1 MPLYQ
6 YTVRDQTGGIRV
18 GTSEAD
24 DIEYLA
30 FRLQQQG
37 FEIEQID
44 PVQESCAPNRRGKV
58 RVARN
63 DVLLFW
69 IQFSIMIDARVAR
82 WRALDVA
89 AERANSPMFANV
101 LVNIASQVMGSTT
114 LHKAM
119 SSYPAVFD
127 KAAIG
132 IIHAGEV
139 GNALP
144 DAVHRL
150 IQYMERDRRRADRS

>member
-6 YTVRDQTGGIRV
+6 YTIRDQTGSLRV

-24 DIEYLA
+24 DIEFLV

-37 FEIEQID
+37 FEVEDI
-44 PVQESCAPNRRGKV
+44 QESYAPDRRSKV

-69 IQFSIMIDARVAR
+69 IQFSIMIDAKVAR

-89 AERANSPMFANV
+89 AERANSPMFAKV
-101 LVNIASQVMGSTT
+101 LVDIAGQVMGGTT

-119 SSYPAVFD
+119 TYYPAVFD

-150 IQYMERDRRRADRS
+150 IQYMDRDRRRTERS